1 MLNALKLWYIRHQLK
16 TAVEYESECRGSA
29 DFMRDK
35 VIPDLESELRSLELK
50 VECQKAFKA
59 FKQCK

>member
-35 VIPDLESELRSLELK
+35 VIPDLELQLHSLELK
-50 VECQKAFKA
+50 VECEKAYKA
-59 FKQCK
+59 LEKCK